1 MLAEQGKLADL
12 VEQHLLVPK
21 RPGTVPQPKTTKTAK
36 KHESGGNR
44 RRKGRTK
51 VKRRR

>member
-21 RPGTVPQPKTTKTAK
+21 RPGTVPTPKTTKSVK
-36 KHESGGNR
+36 KQDTNSKKKR
-44 RRKGRTK
+44 GRSK
-51 VKRRR
+51 VKRRK